1 LRRDTLVFTF
11 AGTLFGF
18 ALGYMGASWGLVPR
32 PPAAAAAAGSASGA
46 QPGARA
52 IDPNEVQALEL
63 LASRAPDDVSSR
75 VELGN
80 LYMDHDRWD
89 DAIRWYREAVA
100 LDPSSVAVLTDLGA
114 CLVGAGRPADG
125 LAEFERA
132 LQIDAAYAGAL
143 YNKGL
148 ALVQLGRVA
157 EGVATWESLL
167 ELHPD
172 DPRLQGLRARI
183 ERLRA
188 TEGAGA

>member
-1 LRRDTLVFTF
+1 VRRDTLVFTL

-18 ALGYMGASWGLVPR
+18 VLGYMGASWGLVPR
-32 PPAAAAAAGSASGA
+32 PPAAPAADTPPAAGS
-46 QPGARA
+46 GARA
-52 IDPNEVQALEL
+52 IDPNEVEALEL
-63 LASRAPDDVSSR
+63 LASRAPEDASTR

-80 LYMDHDRWD
+80 LYMDHDRWEE
-89 DAIRWYREAVA
+89 AIRWYREAVA
-100 LDPSSVAVLTDLGA
+100 LDASSVAVLTDLGA
-114 CLVGAGRPADG
+114 CLVSAGRPAEG

-132 LQIDAAYAGAL
+132 LEIDATYAGAL

-172 DPRLQGLRARI
+172 DPRLQGLRGRI
-183 ERLRA
+183 EKLRA
-188 TEGAGA
+188 TGGAGA

>member
-1 LRRDTLVFTF
+1 MRRDTLVFTL

-18 ALGYMGASWGLVPR
+18 VLGYMGANRGLVPR
-32 PPAAAAAAGSASGA
+32 PPAVAAAPGPDAARTG
-46 QPGARA
+46 PRPV
-52 IDPNEVQALEL
+52 DPNEVQALEM
-63 LASRAPDDVSSR
+63 LASRAPDDFSAR

-80 LYMDHDRWD
+80 LYMDHDRWEE
-89 DAIRWYREAVA
+89 AVRWYREAVA
-100 LDPSSVAVLTDLGA
+100 LDPRSVAVLTDLGA
-114 CLVGAGRPADG
+114 CLVGAGRPAEG
-125 LAEFERA
+125 LAEFDRA
-132 LQIDAAYAGAL
+132 LEIEATDAGAL

-183 ERLRA
+183 EKLRA
-188 TEGAGA
+188 AEGSGA